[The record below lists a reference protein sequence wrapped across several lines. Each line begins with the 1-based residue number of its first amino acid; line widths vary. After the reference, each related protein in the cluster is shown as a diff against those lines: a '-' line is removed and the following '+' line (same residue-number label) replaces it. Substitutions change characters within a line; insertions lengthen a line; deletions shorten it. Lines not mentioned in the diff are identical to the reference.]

1 MKRNLLLIL
10 ILLFSIPSLA
20 CGSFTTNS
28 VVGSGHIE
36 TQMIDVSGFDHV
48 LLEGFG
54 DVYFEQGQNES
65 LSIQTDPNIIPL
77 LNLEVRGTELRLGT
91 KHGIDVT
98 PSVTTLGEK

>member
-1 MKRNLLLIL
+1 MGCFPGIQYDEYINQRKGVIYETQSLANSN
-10 ILLFSIPSLA
+10 LLFSIPSLA

-65 LSIQTDPNIIPL
+65 LSIQTDSNIIPC
-77 LNLEVRGTELRLGT
+77 
-91 KHGIDVT
+91 
-98 PSVTTLGEK
+98 